1 MLRKVV
7 CLDTGDALWFQAQT
21 AYEAMQKLLYTL
33 NLKHQ
38 DNDATI
44 NITRSCLHLYTIH
57 NGNYWSV
64 RND

>member
-7 CLDTGDALWFQAQT
+7 CLDTGEGLWFQAGT

-33 NLKHQ
+33 NLKKK
-38 DNDATI
+38 DDSAKI
-44 NITRSCLHLYTIH
+44 NITKSCLHLFTIH
-57 NGNYWSV
+57 CGQYWTV